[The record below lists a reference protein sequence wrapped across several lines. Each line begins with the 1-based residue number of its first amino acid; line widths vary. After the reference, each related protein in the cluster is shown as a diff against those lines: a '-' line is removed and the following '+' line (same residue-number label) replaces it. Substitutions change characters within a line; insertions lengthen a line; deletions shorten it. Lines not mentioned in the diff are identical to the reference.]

1 MAQPNGYPGQKI
13 ESRSLQT
20 HDINGFDQGRNYQAS
35 IAAGVRNNGSPVRK
49 NESTVFSHLSSDG
62 TERDGLKRRDI
73 YDIPKPKVIP
83 NNLSVQRQPSIGM
96 AQGSAA
102 LYDMPPQQQ
111 SYGGAPEQDELSRQ
125 FDEYYKMQQK
135 MN

>member
-102 LYDMPPQQQ
+102 LYDMPP
-111 SYGGAPEQDELSRQ
+111 P
-125 FDEYYKMQQK
+125 
-135 MN
+135 

>member
-1 MAQPNGYPGQKI
+1 M
-13 ESRSLQT
+13 
-20 HDINGFDQGRNYQAS
+20 
-35 IAAGVRNNGSPVRK
+35 AAGLRNNGSPVRK

-135 MN
+135 MNQLTVDAQRQPGRNSQNVNP